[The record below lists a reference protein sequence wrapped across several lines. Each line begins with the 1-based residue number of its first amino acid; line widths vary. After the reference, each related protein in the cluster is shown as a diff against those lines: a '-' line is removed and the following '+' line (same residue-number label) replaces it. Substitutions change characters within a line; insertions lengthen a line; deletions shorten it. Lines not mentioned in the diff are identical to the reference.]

1 MPRSRYWRF
10 EAWKREK
17 EGWPRWGVRGSRSS
31 GCWSIRDMAKL
42 AFDIRDTPETVR
54 IPRSPLVVALICC
67 VHDCGRAAHTIMSG
81 DALCFEHYEERPK
94 P

>member
-1 MPRSRYWRF
+1 
-10 EAWKREK
+10 
-17 EGWPRWGVRGSRSS
+17 
-31 GCWSIRDMAKL
+31 MAKL